1 MIQKVSIAGAGTMG
15 ASIAQTFA
23 MFGYDVTV
31 YDIYET
37 ALEKAKRLVD
47 INQETW
53 IKAGIVSEE
62 GSLALKQRISYT
74 NDINSFR
81 DCDFLIEAI
90 LENIDVKHK
99 FWGEVSKLVRPDA
112 ILCSNTSGLS
122 ITKIAEAVEHPE
134 RFAGMHWMNPP
145 HIIPL
150 IEVIQGQLTSDE
162 TLQAVYDLALAL
174 KKKPVKVKDAPSFV
188 LNRLQ
193 QAILRE
199 ALYIVQE
206 GISTPEGVD
215 DVMKYALGFRYAAF
229 GPFEICDLG
238 GLDIHNNISK
248 YTFPDLC
255 DAKEPFGLI
264 KECVENNRLGVKNGA
279 GFYDYSNGRAE
290 EVIRYRDKMFTK
302 LAKTLFEEE

>member
-1 MIQKVSIAGAGTMG
+1 MG

-23 MFGYDVTV
+23 LFNYEVTV
-31 YDIYET
+31 YDIFET
-37 ALEKAKRLVD
+37 ALDKAKRLVD

-53 IKAGIVSEE
+53 IKSGIVSEE
-62 GSLALKQRISYT
+62 KSNELKGRISYS
-74 NDINSFR
+74 NDVQSFK
-81 DCDFLIEAI
+81 DVDFLIEAI

-99 FWGEVSKLVRPDA
+99 FWKEVSELVREDT

-122 ITKIAEAVEHPE
+122 ITKIAEAVKYPE

-150 IEVIQGQLTSDE
+150 IEVIQGQLTSDS
-162 TLQAVYDLALAL
+162 TVDIVYELAL
-174 KKKPVKVKDAPSFV
+174 KLEKKPVKVKDAPSFV

-206 GISTPEGVD
+206 GITTPEGVD
-215 DVMKYALGFRYAAF
+215 DVMKYALGFRYAVF

-248 YTFPDLC
+248 FSL
-255 DAKEPFGLI
+255 
-264 KECVENNRLGVKNGA
+264 
-279 GFYDYSNGRAE
+279 
-290 EVIRYRDKMFTK
+290 K
-302 LAKTLFEEE
+302 L